1 MWYYKKW
8 NKPARWIVTV
18 VILLAGVFGIFDNSE
33 EKDPDTKTAEKNKTS
48 DKKETASKED
58 TKDDFRAK
66 NNKEDKKTKEEN
78 TTTQNTTKEDKNDK
92 KDDEVEKKEV
102 KETSEKAKKTK
113 KQLPKEDK
121 TMSVQE
127 YQGVVRSYQ
136 SQIQLAGDDLMKL
149 ENEINDNGKT
159 TNKGKDLLY
168 AISGTLESSS
178 LILDGAKNDV
188 IPPSEFKQEHKN
200 LKEADNYFQTAAKQI
215 NNFEETENPEDLNNA
230 LEQIQTGVDNADI
243 SIRNIL
249 EN

>member
-1 MWYYKKW
+1 
-8 NKPARWIVTV
+8 
-18 VILLAGVFGIFDNSE
+18 
-33 EKDPDTKTAEKNKTS
+33 
-48 DKKETASKED
+48 
-58 TKDDFRAK
+58 
-66 NNKEDKKTKEEN
+66 
-78 TTTQNTTKEDKNDK
+78 
-92 KDDEVEKKEV
+92 
-102 KETSEKAKKTK
+102 
-113 KQLPKEDK
+113 
-121 TMSVQE
+121 
-127 YQGVVRSYQ
+127 RSYQ
-136 SQIQLAGDDLMKL
+136 SQIQLAGEDLMKL

-215 NNFEETENPEDLNNA
+215 
-230 LEQIQTGVDNADI
+230 QTGVDNADI

>member
-1 MWYYKKW
+1 MNEKWYKTNWFVILMLIFIFPLGLFLMWYFKKW
-8 NKPARWIVTV
+8 NKTTRWVVTAV
-18 VILLAGVFGIFDNSE
+18 VILFVLISPFV
-33 EKDPDTKTAEKNKTS
+33 
-48 DKKETASKED
+48 D
-58 TKDDFRAK
+58 TKDNANNNEAK
-66 NNKEDKKTKEEN
+66 KEN
-78 TTTQNTTKEDKNDK
+78 TATKNTTKEDKNDK
-92 KDDEVEKKEV
+92 KSDEVEKKEV
-102 KETSEKAKKTK
+102 KETSEKVKETK
-113 KQLPKEDK
+113 KPLPKEDK
-121 TMSVQE
+121 TMSVEE

-136 SQIQLAGDDLMKL
+136 SQIQLAGEDLMKL

-168 AISGTLESSS
+168 AISGALESSS

>member
-1 MWYYKKW
+1 MYFIVKTKWYQKNWFVILMLIFIFPLGLFLMWYFKKW
-8 NKPARWIVTV
+8 NNTIRWVVTAV
-18 VILLAGVFGIFDNSE
+18 VILFVLISPFV
-33 EKDPDTKTAEKNKTS
+33 
-48 DKKETASKED
+48 D
-58 TKDDFRAK
+58 TKDNANNEAK
-66 NNKEDKKTKEEN
+66 KEN
-78 TTTQNTTKEDKNDK
+78 TTTKNTTKEDKNDK
-92 KDDEVEKKEV
+92 KDDEVAKKEI
-102 KETSEKAKKTK
+102 KETSEKAEKTK
-113 KQLPKEDK
+113 KPLPKEDK
-121 TMSVQE
+121 TMSVEE

-215 NNFEETENPEDLNNA
+215 NNFEETENPEELNNA

>member
-1 MWYYKKW
+1 MKTKWYQKNWFVILMLIFIFPLGLFLMWYFKKW
-8 NKPARWIVTV
+8 NNTIRWVVTAV
-18 VILLAGVFGIFDNSE
+18 VILFVLISPFV
-33 EKDPDTKTAEKNKTS
+33 
-48 DKKETASKED
+48 D
-58 TKDDFRAK
+58 TKDNANNEAK
-66 NNKEDKKTKEEN
+66 KEN
-78 TTTQNTTKEDKNDK
+78 TTTKNTTKEDKNDK
-92 KDDEVEKKEV
+92 KDDEVAKKEI
-102 KETSEKAKKTK
+102 KETSEKAEKTK
-113 KQLPKEDK
+113 KPLPKEDK
-121 TMSVQE
+121 TMSVEE

-215 NNFEETENPEDLNNA
+215 NNFEETENPEELNNA